1 MTARTARRTA
11 GTDPRRRLRRAG
23 VAALGLPLV
32 LLAAPATAL
41 APLTA
46 TDATTTTDGD
56 VSVTNTETVQAQ
68 LDASGRLEVARLYEQ
83 LAFSG
88 KGTTTV
94 VNPTSTQ
101 GLRNLDGFGGFS
113 TSDGAMTATVTVD
126 GEKRLRTV
134 SDFTGD
140 LPVGVEVHYRLNGK
154 EVDPG
159 RVVGADGTLEVRYT
173 VSNLTTRQDP
183 VTYDDGTGTQV
194 TTTAETVVPL
204 VGQLTTT
211 LPSTFT
217 AVASDEAN
225 IAGDGRGGTKL
236 SFTMT
241 LFPPIGSP
249 TAEFGYTAEIE
260 NGQVPAANVSVLPV
274 SPLTS
279 PSFAGGAA
287 SYAGGAESGQEL
299 TAGAT
304 AIDGNLL
311 ALRDGAATLLD
322 GLLQLQDG
330 AAQLSAGL
338 NGEAAPGAR
347 TLAAGLVTARTGA
360 SDLAAGAATANGGAR
375 QVADG
380 AAALDAGLT
389 QAGQKVPSLLDGL
402 NQVQGGLTKVD
413 QGLATMS
420 ATVGGL
426 PVDPKVKPLRDGIA
440 ALKVGVESAR
450 LGAKSMGSTLG
461 SMATV
466 LDGLGKTH
474 PTLDLGG
481 SGDPRVQAVAGLGQ
495 LVSGAAAAETDPA
508 KKAALQAVAA
518 TYTADTG
525 PVDLGPGLQT
535 LAAVLS
541 GRIVPGLEAIQC
553 GMNRTAA
560 TSEGLT
566 CTGTSPGLDEGLAG
580 VDGGIT
586 KLLETVATS
595 IQGRIGQDADTQ
607 ASGTLRGGITSLQD
621 GTAQIVTGAQALV
634 SGLGQLQAGAGK
646 LSSGSSQ
653 LADGTAR
660 LSGGAAQL
668 SSGTSRLATGAGDL
682 ADGLGDAADGAEQLS
697 EGLTQA
703 ADGAPALVDGATQ
716 LSEQGTSV
724 LAASGAETAAD
735 YGVKYAVIEAGA
747 QRTAEESM
755 AYGGPE
761 GAASVTAYS
770 LDLAAVDGSGVT
782 SVGRGAA
789 ALALFGIGATVA
801 TLWRRRL
808 V

>member
-11 GTDPRRRLRRAG
+11 GTDPRHRLRRAG

-159 RVVGADGTLEVRYT
+159 RVVGADGTLKVRYT

-402 NQVQGGLTKVD
+402 NQVQGGLTAVD

-420 ATVGGL
+420 GSIGGL
-426 PVDPKVKPLRDGIA
+426 PENQGVIDLHNGIA
-440 ALKVGVESAR
+440 SLQTGVTNAR
-450 LGAKSMGSTLG
+450 LGAKSMSSTIGSL
-461 SMATV
+461 AAV
-466 LDGLGKTH
+466 LNGLGATH
-474 PTLDLGG
+474 PTLTLAGAA
-481 SGDPRVQAVAGLGQ
+481 DPRYPAVVGLNQFLSAVAAG
-495 LVSGAAAAETDPA
+495 ETDPV
-508 KKAALQAVAA
+508 KKVTLQAVAA
-518 TYTADTG
+518 MYTVDTG
-525 PVDLGPGLQT
+525 PVDLGPGMQT
-535 LAAVLS
+535 LASVLS
-541 GRIVPGLEAIQC
+541 SGIVTGLGALQC
-553 GMNRTAA
+553 GLDRPAA
-560 TSEGLT
+560 TAGGLDCAASPSVAEGL
-566 CTGTSPGLDEGLAG
+566 GLVDEGLGDLVDEVVKSVQGG
-580 VDGGIT
+580 V
-586 KLLETVATS
+586 
-595 IQGRIGQDADTQ
+595 GQDADTQ